1 MEKTDLGSRLSFWF
15 EIEIV
20 TWGLQ
25 STSIRRRII
34 CRSPGLFHA
43 DCDTEQMLGFPE
55 EY

>member
-1 MEKTDLGSRLSFWF
+1 MEKTDLGSRLSFWLV
-15 EIEIV
+15 IV

-25 STSIRRRII
+25 STSIHRRIT

-43 DCDTEQMLGFPE
+43 VCDTAQMLGFPE

>member
-15 EIEIV
+15 EIV

-25 STSIRRRII
+25 PTSIRRRIT
-34 CRSPGLFHA
+34 CRSPGLSHA
-43 DCDTEQMLGFPE
+43 DCDTAQMLGFPE